1 MKLRMIRDA
10 NIKKGTRV
18 IVRADFDVTLKNNR
32 IEDDFR
38 IRQVRETLRF
48 IADRGA
54 SVRIVSHL
62 GRPGGKAV
70 LALSLKKLLPFV
82 SGELGSD
89 FIFIKDPFDKCVKDQ
104 FLHSAQHLFFEN
116 IRFWPGEEK
125 NDKTFAEKLAEW
137 GDIYVNEAFAVSHRP
152 HASVVLLPALIPA
165 FAGFHFAKEAEML
178 LRVLAST
185 ERPLVAVLGGEKI
198 ETKLA
203 LVEYFLKKWDAVL
216 VGGTLMNTLLAS
228 RGIAVGN
235 SPVDLGFINNPN
247 RFVLRHQN
255 LILPCDAIVGKSVHA
270 KPRVARVEHIAADE
284 TIFDI
289 GPESIKEFSHIIAG
303 ARTLIWNGPLG
314 QAELKQ
320 FAGGTIAVAKQ
331 IQQIKGL
338 TVVGGGHTVSA
349 LHAYGL
355 TKNIT
360 HISTGGGAMLE
371 FLAGKKLPGVEALKK

>member
-1 MKLRMIRDA
+1 MVRDA

-18 IVRADFDVTLKNNR
+18 IVRADFDVTLKNGR

-48 IADRGA
+48 IADQGA
-54 SVRIVSHL
+54 SVRIISHL
-62 GRPGGKAV
+62 GRPGGKTMPTF
-70 LALSLKKLLPFV
+70 SFKKLLPFV
-82 SGELGSD
+82 NSELGSA
-89 FIFIKDPFDKCVKDQ
+89 FLFIKDPFDERVKDQ

-116 IRFWPGEEK
+116 IRFWPSEEK

-152 HASVVLLPALIPA
+152 HASVVLLPTLIPA

-178 LRVLAST
+178 SRVLAST
-185 ERPLVAVLGGEKI
+185 ERPFVAILGGEKI

-216 VGGTLMNTLLAS
+216 VGGTLMNTLLVS

-235 SPVDLGFINNPN
+235 SPVDLGFINYPN
-247 RFVLRHQN
+247 RFVLHHQN
-255 LILPCDAIVGKSVHA
+255 LILPCDAIVGKSIRS

-289 GPESIKEFSHIIAG
+289 GPESIKEFSRIIAG
-303 ARTLIWNGPLG
+303 ARTLVWNGPLG

-320 FAGGTIAVAKQ
+320 FAGGTIAIAKQ
-331 IQQIKGL
+331 IQRMKGL
-338 TVVGGGHTVSA
+338 NVVGGGHTVSA

-355 TKNIT
+355 SKNIM